1 MLGLGLRWE
10 ELGLLRLRGGGVKVI
25 GVGLDFDYCQI
36 LGGVNIRCLFLTSK

>member
-1 MLGLGLRWE
+1 MGGI
-10 ELGLLRLRGGGVKVI
+10 GAVKAKGGGGGGVKVI